1 MRDCFLRAISPI
13 KLPPPPAHRPRNSNV
28 YRPLSEAA
36 AAAAAAAVPAA
47 AEASLTPLIR
57 RESEKQ
63 HRLLRRSNENK
74 DIFLRVGT
82 NQRVGIQLQ
91 RTERANPGHNVES
104 SSQRRM
110 FPKRTVPWT
119 SDVIDISGRSH
130 HDCVCRSWSSSDS
143 IDAQTNEESDSLVK
157 APIKVKFGELQM
169 CRTQNKRL

>member
-28 YRPLSEAA
+28 YRPLSE
-36 AAAAAAAVPAA
+36 AAAAAAVPAA

-82 NQRVGIQLQ
+82 NQ